1 MHSKRRVDIGIN
13 ILYTLKQ
20 KYRRCDEIIPTDS
33 IQNNLLFEDLNTSID
48 LLNSILTSL
57 HQR

>member
-1 MHSKRRVDIGIN
+1 MHSKRRVDIGIS

-48 LLNSILTSL
+48 LLNSILTS
-57 HQR
+57 